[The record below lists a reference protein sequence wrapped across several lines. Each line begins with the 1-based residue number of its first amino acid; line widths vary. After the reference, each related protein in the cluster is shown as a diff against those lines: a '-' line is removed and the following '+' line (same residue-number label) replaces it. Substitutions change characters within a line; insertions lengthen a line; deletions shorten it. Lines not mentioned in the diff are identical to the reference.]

1 MELELEVA
9 LVWAFHSMDLGL
21 INLLLLINLSPGTA
35 CKEEHGPSP
44 QWDTVNLHTDNLQA
58 GTIHSLQI
66 MAGQLCNLHHGQDKL
81 TYSLSKLII
90 HHLNSTVFIQLPSH
104 QAAEIVA
111 IPNLLSEEIGDSL
124 LLFYLKRS
132 NILFAWVI
140 WKNLTINLAN
150 PL

>member
-1 MELELEVA
+1 
-9 LVWAFHSMDLGL
+9 MDLGL
-21 INLLLLINLSPGTA
+21 INLLLPTNLSPGTV

-44 QWDTVNLHTDNLQA
+44 QWDTVNLHKDILQA

-66 MAGQLCNLHHGQDKL
+66 MAGRLCNLQHGQDKL

-90 HHLNSTVFIQLPSH
+90 HHLNSTVFIQLPSY

-124 LLFYLKRS
+124 LLFYLNKS
-132 NILFAWVI
+132 KILLALVI
-140 WKNLTINLAN
+140 
-150 PL
+150 